1 MCESVQQKLGHT
13 KKYFWRQFSFF
24 LKKKFYLSLF
34 FYYFREDDEA
44 QEYLQE
50 VYERLDEL
58 GADTA
63 ESKAS
68 HILLGLQFD
77 AKMQAKKCKD
87 FSGKSYDLMTY
98 HYVDCFRTI
107 LE

>member
-1 MCESVQQKLGHT
+1 MDLAT
-13 KKYFWRQFSFF
+13 KKIFLKTVILSFKFFF
-24 LKKKFYLSLF
+24 LFICSNFFY
-34 FYYFREDDEA
+34 YYFREDDEA

-77 AKMQAKKCKD
+77 AKMQQKKCKD

-98 HYVDCFRTI
+98 HYVDCFIVI
-107 LE
+107 LD

>member
-1 MCESVQQKLGHT
+1 MDVPFPSF
-13 KKYFWRQFSFF
+13 KKIIFIYFYFF
-24 LKKKFYLSLF
+24 N
-34 FYYFREDDEA
+34 YFREDDEA

-77 AKMQAKKCKD
+77 AKMQQKKCKD
-87 FSGKSYDLMTY
+87 FSGKLMP
-98 HYVDCFRTI
+98 TI
-107 LE
+107 Y

>member
-1 MCESVQQKLGHT
+1 M
-13 KKYFWRQFSFF
+13 F
-24 LKKKFYLSLF
+24 
-34 FYYFREDDEA
+34 YFREDAEA

-87 FSGKSYDLMTY
+87 FSGKSSIYWQGLSYSPKKSRRMK
-98 HYVDCFRTI
+98 
-107 LE
+107 

>member
-1 MCESVQQKLGHT
+1 MFEYSKIPVYEDNFPFFQNIYI
-13 KKYFWRQFSFF
+13 YFI
-24 LKKKFYLSLF
+24 
-34 FYYFREDDEA
+34 YYFREDDEA

-77 AKMQAKKCKD
+77 AKMQQKKCKD
-87 FSGKSYDLMTY
+87 FSGKSMP
-98 HYVDCFRTI
+98 TI
-107 LE
+107 Y

>member
-1 MCESVQQKLGHT
+1 MFEYSKIPVYEDNFPFFQNI
-13 KKYFWRQFSFF
+13 YFI
-24 LKKKFYLSLF
+24 
-34 FYYFREDDEA
+34 YYFREDDEA

-77 AKMQAKKCKD
+77 AKMQQKKCKD
-87 FSGKSYDLMTY
+87 FSGKLMP
-98 HYVDCFRTI
+98 TI
-107 LE
+107 Y